1 MTSQATQ
8 STIDKRAAI
17 DAPDDAR
24 PHGVR
29 DPASTRFATSDS
41 SATTP
46 AFVPVSGREGDER
59 LPLEGVLDAVAARR
73 EEFTLK
79 RHVPRDMVVQF
90 KRAGL
95 YRAATP
101 KRFGGDALPPADFLR
116 IIERIAA
123 VDGSAGWVASF
134 GSANVYLAALPLET
148 QALLYATGPDQV
160 FAGGLFPVQPANTVE
175 GGFEV
180 NGTWKFASGCK
191 GAEWLGV
198 GIGLGIG
205 SGAGSGSGIAAK
217 PGAAAGASAK
227 PRMAVFKA
235 EQLEIV
241 ENWDV
246 VGMQGTGSHDLRAH
260 KQFVAD
266 AWTFVRGSAAVVDE
280 PLYKYPTVA
289 YAAQV
294 LAVVNLGLARAA
306 LNVLHQ
312 MSGGRKTTTG
322 APQLVDRPYFRMGL
336 AKAETKLRATQ
347 AFFYD
352 TTETVWDSIL
362 AGDMPGPDQ
371 VNLLRL
377 AATEAAQAGADI
389 IQVAYRL
396 AGIAAIYT
404 QHPLQQYVRDAMVVT
419 QHAFLGE
426 GNYDAGGAVFAGGT
440 PFPGYI

>member
-1 MTSQATQ
+1 M
-8 STIDKRAAI
+8 
-17 DAPDDAR
+17 
-24 PHGVR
+24 
-29 DPASTRFATSDS
+29 
-41 SATTP
+41 
-46 AFVPVSGREGDER
+46 GREGDER
-59 LPLEGVLDAVAARR
+59 VPLEVILEAVAARR
-73 EEFTLK
+73 TEFTLK
-79 RHVPRDMVVQF
+79 RHVPRDMIVLF

-101 KRFGGDALPPADFLR
+101 KCFGGDALPPAEFLR
-116 IIERIAA
+116 IVERIAA
-123 VDGSAGWVASF
+123 VDGSSAWVASF
-134 GSANVYLAALPLET
+134 GSANVYLAALPSET

-160 FAGGLFPVQPANTVE
+160 FAGGLFPVQPALAVE

-180 NGTWKFASGCK
+180 SGTWKFASGCK

-198 GIGLGIG
+198 GVGTH
-205 SGAGSGSGIAAK
+205 AGTGTGPS
-217 PGAAAGASAK
+217 AGAK

-235 EQLEIV
+235 AELEIV

-280 PLYKYPTVA
+280 PLYRYPTVA

-306 LNVLHQ
+306 LDVLNP

-352 TTETVWDSIL
+352 TTETVWGSIM
-362 AGDMPGPDQ
+362 AGNTPGPDQ
-371 VNLLRL
+371 ISLLRL

-389 IQVAYRL
+389 VQVAYRL

-404 QHPLQQYVRDAMVVT
+404 HHPLQQYVRDAMVVT

-426 GNYDAGGAVFAGGT
+426 GNFDAGGAVFAGGT